1 MIGTILKTIGFK
13 GIVGCV
19 AAGLLFV
26 AVMAVNHKMSSLSA
40 ENDRLEEAINAAMA
54 VNKQLATELKLERSA
69 INQRANT
76 AAKITKETSTIKS
89 NLENVYEKNPL
100 AADAGNIDLA
110 GLGIIECLLP
120 ALSSGDTAAIAPCL
134 SDGRNAGAGTVGNKS

>member
-1 MIGTILKTIGFK
+1 MISSMLKIFGIK
-13 GIVGCV
+13 GIIGCV

-26 AVMAVNHKMSSLSA
+26 AVMAVNHRISSLSVA
-40 ENDRLEEAINAAMA
+40 NEHLEEAINAAMA
-54 VNKQLATELKLERSA
+54 ANEQLATELKLERSA

-89 NLENVYEKNPL
+89 NLEDVYEKNPL

-120 ALSSGDTAAIAPCL
+120 ALSTGDTAAIAPCL
-134 SDGRNAGAGTVGNKS
+134 SDGRNAGARAVGNKG

>member
-1 MIGTILKTIGFK
+1 MIGTILKIIGLK
-13 GIVGCV
+13 GILGCV

-26 AVMAVNHKMSSLSA
+26 AVMAVNHRISSLSD
-40 ENDRLEEAINAAMA
+40 ENERLEEAINAAMA
-54 VNKQLATELKLERSA
+54 ANEQLATELRLERSA

-89 NLENVYEKNPL
+89 NLEDVYENNPL

-120 ALSSGDTAAIAPCL
+120 ALSTGDTAAIAPCL
-134 SDGRNAGAGTVGNKS
+134 SDGRNTGAGTIGDKG